1 MSSSPHMPPFSGAER
16 TRKQQEFAESQQE
29 QFRRAQEKLEAERQL
44 KSAGRPLSRE
54 ELQRVFEHHERLWTR
69 LNTLNDLS
77 WNDFP
82 WPMAKQPSNPDDMSL
97 SLIGAYFQSP
107 LYPDKDKSRTP
118 KDRIKEH
125 IKRWHPDRFETK
137 LLPKVVED
145 EKETVKAG
153 AGNVA
158 RYLSDLLRKENE
170 SNNNMFGD

>member
-1 MSSSPHMPPFSGAER
+1 M
-16 TRKQQEFAESQQE
+16 
-29 QFRRAQEKLEAERQL
+29 
-44 KSAGRPLSRE
+44 
-54 ELQRVFEHHERLWTR
+54 
-69 LNTLNDLS
+69 
-77 WNDFP
+77 
-82 WPMAKQPSNPDDMSL
+82 
-97 SLIGAYFQSP
+97 QSP

-145 EKETVKAG
+145 EREKVKYG

-170 SNNNMFGD
+170 SNNYNMFGD